1 MRLLILR
8 RAIENGVRAIKIAQL
23 KCLCASASTAAVAR
37 VMRLVWLRE
46 REEERESAQAT
57 LRLFCFDKCAGI
69 CSFLP
74 LLLLLLLLPLVLLVP
89 LLMHNLSL
97 LAMTMT

>member
-46 REEERESAQAT
+46 REEERESARAT
-57 LRLFCFDKCAGI
+57 LPFCFDKCAGI

-74 LLLLLLLLPLVLLVP
+74 LLFLLLSLPLLLLVP

>member
-46 REEERESAQAT
+46 REEERERVRRQRCRFVLTSA
-57 LRLFCFDKCAGI
+57 LGFVVFSRCCYCCC
-69 CSFLP
+69 CSR
-74 LLLLLLLLPLVLLVP
+74 
-89 LLMHNLSL
+89 
-97 LAMTMT
+97 